1 MHFYYIIIIYVHFL
15 RYSSINVYRRFIFEI
30 NSVLLNFL
38 LKIIV
43 KSASMVSAKTAQL
56 FSSVIVRTN
65 VICHISIL
73 ESFLK
78 FHVH

>member
-1 MHFYYIIIIYVHFL
+1 MHFYYIIIIIYVHFL

-56 FSSVIVRTN
+56 FSTVIVMKDHKCYSMFDLNSRPD
-65 VICHISIL
+65 
-73 ESFLK
+73 
-78 FHVH
+78 